1 MSEQAAVDRV
11 GEATE
16 PIDVR
21 AVVKRFGALAR
32 PALDGA
38 TFVVRS
44 GRRACLLGPNGAGKT
59 TLIRI
64 LTGALAPTS
73 GEARV
78 FGATP
83 GSAAWN
89 VSRRRVGVV
98 PQLPGMY
105 RDLTA
110 REYLELVRGV
120 YERGDVDEAAK
131 KLGLTRK
138 HLRRSM
144 AELSGGW
151 QRRLTLA
158 AALLCEPDLVVLDEP
173 TVGLDPVAAREV
185 IAMLREA
192 TAGRTAL
199 LCTHNLAEAEALC
212 DDVVVL
218 RDGKVVLD
226 DSIDELRRRAPAHVA
241 IGVRE
246 GAALAASALSELGLD
261 AKPDGDRAVFL
272 ASDPEARL
280 PPIVK
285 ALVERGLSV
294 FECIATPPTLE
305 ELFLQAVQKDQD
317 RAPKASVA
325 QGEARP
331 S

>member
-1 MSEQAAVDRV
+1 MTDAAH
-11 GEATE
+11 

-21 AVVKRFGALAR
+21 AVVKRFGARSR

-38 TFVVRS
+38 SFVVKS

-83 GSAAWN
+83 TEPAWG

-120 YERGDVDEAAK
+120 YERGDVDRAAQR
-131 KLGLTRK
+131 LGLTRK

-158 AALLCEPDLVVLDEP
+158 AALLCEPDLIVLDEP

-218 RDGKVVLD
+218 RDGRVVLD
-226 DSIDELRRRAPAHVA
+226 DSIEELRRRAPAHAA

-246 GAALAASALSELGLD
+246 GAEAAVQALRELDVD
-261 AKPDGDRAVFL
+261 ARVDGARAVFL
-272 ASDPEARL
+272 ATDPEANL

-285 ALVERGLSV
+285 ALVDKGLSV
-294 FECIATPPTLE
+294 FECVATPPTLE
-305 ELFLQAVQKDQD
+305 ELFLKAVQTTAQD
-317 RAPKASVA
+317 SNAHRD
-325 QGEARP
+325 GEEL
-331 S
+331 SS